1 VNLWA
6 VEAHGE
12 VVTPIE
18 ALRAIGS
25 INAKRGLVAQ
35 SENPSKKDGDI
46 SALNCVT
53 IAGLHGR
60 KAI

>member
-1 VNLWA
+1 MGLWA
-6 VEAHGE
+6 VGAHSE

-35 SENPSKKDGDI
+35 SENPFKKRRGYI
-46 SALNCVT
+46 NF
-53 IAGLHGR
+53 GLCDYSR
-60 KAI
+60 STW